1 MPVCLDAGGSCLPAP
16 HHLAALQADGHPE
29 LEPGVEVH
37 SVTVAQPPLGVL
49 DYSNTFDV
57 LIKIFFHV
65 SMKISHLSGDEHR
78 LPVA

>member
-1 MPVCLDAGGSCLPAP
+1 MPVCLDAGWSCLPAP

-37 SVTVAQPPLGVL
+37 SVAVAQPALGVL

>member
-1 MPVCLDAGGSCLPAP
+1 MPVCLDAGGSCLSAP

-37 SVTVAQPPLGVL
+37 GVTVAQTALGIL

>member
-1 MPVCLDAGGSCLPAP
+1 MPVSLDAGWSGLSAP

-37 SVTVAQPPLGVL
+37 GVTVAQPPLGVL
-49 DYSNTFDV
+49 EYSNTFDV

>member
-1 MPVCLDAGGSCLPAP
+1 MPVCLDAARSCFPAP

-37 SVTVAQPPLGVL
+37 CVTIVQSALGVL
-49 DYSNTFDV
+49 EYSNTFDV
-57 LIKIFFHV
+57 LTEIFFYI

>member
-1 MPVCLDAGGSCLPAP
+1 MPVCLDAARCRLPAP

-29 LEPGVEVH
+29 LEPGVEVNG
-37 SVTVAQPPLGVL
+37 VTVGQPALGVL
-49 DYSNTFDV
+49 EYSNTFDV
-57 LIKIFFHV
+57 LTEIFFYI